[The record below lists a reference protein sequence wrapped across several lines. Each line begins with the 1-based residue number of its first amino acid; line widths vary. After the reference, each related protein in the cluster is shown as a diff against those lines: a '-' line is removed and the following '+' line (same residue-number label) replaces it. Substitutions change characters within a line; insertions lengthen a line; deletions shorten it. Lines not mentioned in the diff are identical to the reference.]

1 MSDPYAAQ
9 RAGDAFLNV
18 LFEGRTE
25 ASLAMTD
32 VMMVA
37 HQHRHGGFAPSERS
51 ERLVRAAHRLRAAAD
66 HVDQARERGEQL

>member
-9 RAGDAFLNV
+9 RADDAFLNI
-18 LFEGRTE
+18 LFEGRAE

-37 HQHRHGGFAPSERS
+37 HQHRHGGIAHPERS
-51 ERLVRAAHRLRAAAD
+51 ERLTRAAQRLRTAAD
-66 HVDQARERGEQL
+66 RVDQARERGEGL